1 MSDEIEVKN
10 EVANF
15 TYYDSDEDEE
25 DENFEDVQLRDD
37 LEEVDEQTEELGEKI
52 SELIKDVASIDS
64 IGKKV
69 FRIDFYDSSGDFE
82 FSQGKQ
88 ADFDLNE
95 SGYPYLPD
103 GGEEFIIIFLKTLQ
117 KNHFKKLKGCE
128 FETNVKGFSFKI

>member
-69 FRIDFYDSSGDFE
+69 FRIDFYDSSGDFK

-103 GGEEFIIIFLKTLQ
+103 GRRRIYYYFLKNTSKKSFQ
-117 KNHFKKLKGCE
+117 KIKR
-128 FETNVKGFSFKI
+128 V